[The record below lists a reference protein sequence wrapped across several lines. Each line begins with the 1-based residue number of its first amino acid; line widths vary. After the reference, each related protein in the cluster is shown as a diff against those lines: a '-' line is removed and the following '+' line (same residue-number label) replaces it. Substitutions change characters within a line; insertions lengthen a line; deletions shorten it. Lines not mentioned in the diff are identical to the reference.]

1 MYTQITLAD
10 IVVASA
16 LVYPFKLAMDAEYRK
31 PFACV
36 ARWFTTCVNQP
47 QFRAVLG
54 DVPLK
59 KGSDAPAAKAEK
71 AGAGAGKK
79 EKKAAA
85 PAAAAAAA
93 PAAND
98 AADLMDEAEK
108 PQKKEKHPLAVLDTE
123 QPTAFVLDDWK
134 RNISNCNGDYA
145 GAMQTFWS
153 TLDQPGWSLWL
164 SKYKYNDENKRM
176 FMTCNAVSGFIQ
188 RTDALRKWAF
198 GVMHIT
204 GEEGSAIEIS
214 GCWLLRGQSVE
225 YMLAENPD
233 AEYYD
238 WVKLDLAT
246 QRSVV
251 DDFWSKTDGMQLE
264 GKTIFE
270 TKSFK

>member
-1 MYTQITLAD
+1 MTPMLCSVTAQA
-10 IVVASA
+10 A
-16 LVYPFKLAMDAEYRK
+16 
-31 PFACV
+31 
-36 ARWFTTCVNQP
+36 
-47 QFRAVLG
+47 
-54 DVPLK
+54 
-59 KGSDAPAAKAEK
+59 APAPA
-71 AGAGAGKK
+71 
-79 EKKAAA
+79 KAAA
-85 PAAAAAAA
+85 PAAA
-93 PAAND
+93 PAASD

-153 TLDQPGWSLWL
+153 TFDAAGWSLWL

-214 GCWLLRGQSVE
+214 GCWLLRGQSAE

-238 WVKLDLAT
+238 WVKLDPTT

-251 DDFWSKTDGMQLE
+251 DEFWSKSDGMQLE
-264 GKTIFE
+264 GKVIAE